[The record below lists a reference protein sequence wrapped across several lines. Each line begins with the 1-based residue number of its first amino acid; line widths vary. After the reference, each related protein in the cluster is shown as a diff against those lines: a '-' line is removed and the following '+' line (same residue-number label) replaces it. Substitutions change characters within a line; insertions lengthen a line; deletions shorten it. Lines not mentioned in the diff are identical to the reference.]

1 MAFFLSDDLTQQDK
15 IDELEKIRLV
25 LKEHGADA
33 AECDVK
39 AKIASEVERIIAHFS
54 AGWVS
59 CSLIAPIWFLIV
71 FLNFKKFSKNVL
83 KKGKNFCF

>member
-59 CSLIAPIWFLIV
+59 CSLIAPIWFLNDFFWKN
-71 FLNFKKFSKNVL
+71 FLKIFKKKFQK
-83 KKGKNFCF
+83 FCF

>member
-25 LKEHGADA
+25 LKQHGADT

-59 CSLIAPIWFLIV
+59 VLLSL
-71 FLNFKKFSKNVL
+71 FSCP
-83 KKGKNFCF
+83 F